1 MTQLIRSKG
10 GDTLKITKD
19 KLIEVSKNEDDD
31 SKFWTYL
38 HELGSE
44 NRMFYAY
51 PVDQVGSAYLTMN
64 WADRQIGCCEFDE
77 KNWAILTRAIKAAL
91 KG

>member
-1 MTQLIRSKG
+1 MTQLIRSKD

-31 SKFWTYL
+31 SKFWAYL

-51 PVDQVGSAYLTMN
+51 PVDQVGSAYLSMN
-64 WADRQIGCCEFDE
+64 WADRHIGCQYFDV
-77 KNWAILTRAIKAAL
+77 KNFSILKKAIKAAL